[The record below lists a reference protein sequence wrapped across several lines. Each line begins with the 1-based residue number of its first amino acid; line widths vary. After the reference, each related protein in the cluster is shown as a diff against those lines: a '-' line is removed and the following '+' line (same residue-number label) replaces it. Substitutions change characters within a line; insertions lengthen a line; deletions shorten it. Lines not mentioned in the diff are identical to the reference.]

1 VWEAWEDEQTA
12 LYGPHG
18 TEPRYWAGK
27 CHMGDTWPCQECQD
41 AAPHG
46 TKDRFHNGKCRCLS
60 CIDAVVE
67 DGRYATQEERRVLVS
82 LKTGRIAD
90 AKVVSTRYG
99 SRWCVENGQD
109 WLPVSP
115 KRRATL
121 ANKGYVEAEAPYLV
135 EVCGSRHGGRQWFEP
150 LQPLGDP
157 IVDAWGEPVPRP
169 KPAAS

>member
-1 VWEAWEDEQTA
+1 VVW
-12 LYGPHG
+12 YV
-18 TEPRYWAGK
+18 PRGCAG
-27 CHMGDTWPCQECQD
+27 H
-41 AAPHG
+41 
-46 TKDRFHNGKCRCLS
+46 CRRQRL
-60 CIDAVVE
+60 
-67 DGRYATQEERRVLVS
+67 G
-82 LKTGRIAD
+82 AD
-90 AKVVSTRYG
+90 QPR